1 MKVNFV
7 KPKLSSTSSKED
19 ILFAINQIVEIEKE
33 IDILKKIN
41 INNYTEFIQEHSSKL
56 KLNFQEIILTFCNRN
71 SFPKHF
77 EIFLCSLVRKK
88 KQSWV

>member
-41 INNYTEFIQEHSSKL
+41 INNYTEFIQEHRD
-56 KLNFQEIILTFCNRN
+56 II
-71 SFPKHF
+71 
-77 EIFLCSLVRKK
+77 KK
-88 KQSWV
+88 KHLLLEKHIAL